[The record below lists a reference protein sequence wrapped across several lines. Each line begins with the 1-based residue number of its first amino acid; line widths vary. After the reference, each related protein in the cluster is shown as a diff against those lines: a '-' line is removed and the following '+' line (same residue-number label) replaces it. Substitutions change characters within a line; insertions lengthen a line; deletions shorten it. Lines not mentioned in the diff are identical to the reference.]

1 MRSSPREAAVAGSF
15 YPRDSS
21 ELEAT
26 VERMLQAAGSEGLPP
41 CALVAPHAGYAYS
54 GPIAAEAFST
64 LATARGR
71 FRRVVV
77 VGPSHFVGFSGI
89 ATSGATSFVTPL
101 GEIEIDRGIEDRL
114 TRLPQLRVFPEAH
127 SREHSLEVELPFLQV
142 LLDDFELVALVVG
155 DSTPEEVSEVL
166 SEVWQDDDTLLV
178 ISTDLSHFY
187 DYTTAQRMDRETC
200 ALIEGYS
207 NSDIDL
213 EHACGWRVLN
223 GFRRAVRESGRE
235 ITTLDLRNSGD
246 TAGGRD
252 SVVGYGAWA
261 CLNRA
266 ARAPLVV

>member
-155 DSTPEEVSEVL
+155 DATPEEVSEVL

-178 ISTDLSHFY
+178 VSTDLSHFY
-187 DYTTAQRMDRETC
+187 DYETARRMDEETTRSIE
-200 ALIEGYS
+200 ALDPNGLGTES
-207 NSDIDL
+207 
-213 EHACGWRVLN
+213 ACGREP
-223 GFRRAVRESGRE
+223 VRGLLVAARQRGLTCE
-235 ITTLDLRNSGD
+235 TVDLRNSGD
-246 TAGGRD
+246 TAGSRRE
-252 SVVGYGAWA
+252 VVGYGSYVF
-261 CLNRA
+261 C
-266 ARAPLVV
+266 